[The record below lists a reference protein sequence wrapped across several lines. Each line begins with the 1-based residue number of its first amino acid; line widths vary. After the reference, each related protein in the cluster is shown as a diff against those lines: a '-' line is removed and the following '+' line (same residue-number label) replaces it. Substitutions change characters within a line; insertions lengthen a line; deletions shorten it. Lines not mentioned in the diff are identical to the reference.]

1 MEDAR
6 SHSRVRRKMHAGS
19 GSDGAC
25 EVHVKHDAVPGRVRL
40 AVPRLYRSRKVKAVL
55 EHGLSRDAAIRGL
68 AADIRTGTLL
78 VEFDPALEHA
88 GIAGRVEYL
97 LMGKSSP
104 PAARSGDEEISP
116 ASADSDWHV
125 REFEEILALFESGRQ
140 GLAAEEAA
148 ARLARFGPNE
158 VPVAGPRSEL
168 AMLLDQF
175 KSLPVALLGGSSL
188 ISLGTG
194 SPLDALVTLGVV
206 AANGGIGYAMET
218 GAEKTIRDI
227 TGQGE
232 HRVLVQRDGV
242 VSDIPSREVV
252 PGDILVLTP
261 GAFIRADARLVEA
274 IGLTVDE
281 SSLTGESLPVA
292 KYAGRLDDPRA
303 PIGERSNCV
312 FRGTV
317 VDGGSGL
324 AVVVA
329 TGAATE
335 IGRIQA
341 LTGEAHAP
349 QTPIER
355 ELERMGRHLVL
366 LSLGV
371 CGGVFALGVARGLG
385 TMPMLKSA
393 VALAVAAVPEGL
405 PAIATSTLAI
415 GLRELKRK
423 NVLVRRLDA
432 VEGLGSL
439 NVLCF
444 DKTGTLTRNSMTVE
458 SLFVG
463 GRSWH
468 LGVDGFGTED
478 GRADLRRH
486 EMKKFLEVAALC
498 SEVKIGNGE
507 GGPSFQGSPTETALV
522 DLALRGGVDVAA
534 VRADNPID
542 CVIYRT
548 EKRKFMVSLHHR
560 LSEEKISLAVK
571 GSPDQVLER
580 CRLMEVDGSFAALT
594 GKDRETILAENERLA
609 GEGLRVLG
617 LAYSHDAAIDPEE
630 PHDLVWLGLVAMK
643 DPLRGGMADLMAEF
657 HRAGIRTVMITGD
670 QPATA
675 RAIAREVGLAGGA
688 EPVVVDT
695 TRLDGL
701 DDEAFRRAVAEGHVF
716 ARVSPV
722 RKLEIVRALQAG
734 GWRVGMTGDG
744 INDGPAL
751 RAADVGIAMGRDGAQ
766 SAREVADVVIR
777 DDDLTTLGAGIAQG
791 RAIYANIRKAIHFLL
806 ATNLSEIGVIA
817 AETLIPADQL
827 ESPMEIFWINLV
839 TDILPAI
846 GLALEAPEQG
856 IMSIPPRDPA
866 TPMFTPDYY
875 RMLASEAAIISA
887 AALGAH
893 GFGLMRYGPGPRTRS
908 LTFSTLVGAQ
918 LLHALSCRH
927 DRFHGVGGSE
937 LFGNPHL
944 NATLAAAGVLQ
955 ILPLAVPPLRRLL
968 GLAPVGVVD
977 VAVIGAMMATSFAG
991 NEFLLARRT
1000 TADGT

>member
-1 MEDAR
+1 MEGVR
-6 SHSRVRRKMHAGS
+6 SRSRAEAGKQPVRVR
-19 GSDGAC
+19 
-25 EVHVKHDAVPGRVRL
+25 HDAVPGRVRL
-40 AVPRLYRSRKVKAVL
+40 VVACLYRSRKVKAAL
-55 EHGLSRDAAIRGL
+55 EHGLARDAAIRRL

-78 VEFDPALEHA
+78 LEFDPALGHA
-88 GIAGRVEYL
+88 EIAARVERL
-97 LMGKSSP
+97 LAGETAAVVSATEKREAVRA
-104 PAARSGDEEISP
+104 PAADWHLQDVDDILATLGTARSG
-116 ASADSDWHV
+116 
-125 REFEEILALFESGRQ
+125 LSGE
-140 GLAAEEAA
+140 AAA
-148 ARLARFGPNE
+148 ARLADFGPNE
-158 VPVAGPRSEL
+158 VPVAAGRSDL

-188 ISLGTG
+188 VSLGSG

-206 AANGGIGYAMET
+206 AANGGIGFAMER

-232 HRVLVQRDGV
+232 HRVLVRRDGEV
-242 VSDIPSREVV
+242 RDIPSREVV
-252 PGDILVLTP
+252 PGDVLVLTP
-261 GAFIRADARLVEA
+261 GAFIRADARIVEA
-274 IGLTVDE
+274 VGLTVDE
-281 SSLTGESLPVA
+281 SSLTGESMPVV
-292 KYAGRLDDPRA
+292 KYAGRLDDPHA
-303 PIGERSNCV
+303 PLGERSNCV
-312 FRGTV
+312 FRGTL

-335 IGRIQA
+335 IGLIQA

-366 LSLGV
+366 LALGV

-405 PAIATSTLAI
+405 PAIATSTLAL
-415 GLRELKRK
+415 GLRELKRN

-444 DKTGTLTRNSMTVE
+444 DKTGTLTRNRMTGE

-463 GRSWH
+463 GQSWP
-468 LGVDGFGTED
+468 LGVNGFGTED

-498 SEVKIGNGE
+498 SEVKIESGE
-507 GGPSFQGSPTETALV
+507 EGPRFHGSPTEIALV
-522 DLALRGGVDVAA
+522 DLAMRGGIDVAA
-534 VRADNPID
+534 VRADNPAD

-548 EKRKFMVSLHHR
+548 ERRKFMVSRHHR
-560 LSEEKISLAVK
+560 LSEEKTSIAVK

-580 CRLMEVDGSFAALT
+580 CRLMEVDGSFAALSAA
-594 GKDRETILAENERLA
+594 DREAILVENERLA

-617 LAYSHDAAIDPEE
+617 LAYSHDAAVDPEE
-630 PHDLVWLGLVAMK
+630 PQGLVWLGLIAMK
-643 DPLRGGMADLMAEF
+643 DPLRGGMSDLMAEF

-675 RAIAREVGLAGGA
+675 RAIAREVGLAGDA
-688 EPVVVDT
+688 EPVVVDAA
-695 TRLDGL
+695 RLDGL
-701 DDEAFRRAVAEGHVF
+701 DAEAFRRAVAEGHVF
-716 ARVSPV
+716 ARVSPA
-722 RKLEIVRALQAG
+722 RKLQIVRALQEG

-791 RAIYANIRKAIHFLL
+791 RATYANIRKAIHFLL
-806 ATNLSEIGVIA
+806 ATNLSEIGVIV
-817 AETLIPADQL
+817 AETLLPGDQL

-856 IMSIPPRDPA
+856 IMSEPPRDPA
-866 TPMFTPDYY
+866 APMFTRDYY
-875 RMLASEAAIISA
+875 RILASESAIISA

-927 DRFHGVGGSE
+927 DRFHGVSGGE
-937 LFGNPHL
+937 IFGNPYL
-944 NATLAAAGVLQ
+944 NAMLAASGALQ
-955 ILPLAVPPLRRLL
+955 VLPLAVPPLRRLL
-968 GLAPVGVVD
+968 GLAPVGPVD
-977 VAVIGAMMATSFAG
+977 IAVIGTMMAASFAG

-1000 TADGT
+1000 AAGAA